1 MIGITR
7 FPKLYRCDSSSRRDM
22 AYDTLL
28 VSPKTSRAGSP
39 TMYDLATYQKAGKFR
54 HWVREVLLISAV
66 YKN

>member
-1 MIGITR
+1 
-7 FPKLYRCDSSSRRDM
+7 M

-39 TMYDLATYQKAGKFR
+39 TMYDLATQQKAGKFR